1 MFASGINIL
10 DRDNRS
16 PRFIKYFSLLQ
27 SGTLAII
34 CALLSVLNSLYKMSD
49 TATHEAEIAAKAASP
64 VKKVVNAEPAKDGDA
79 AKPEN
84 GEKSSPV
91 KNGES

>member
-1 MFASGINIL
+1 MLSFANPIHFYSAAYFRGTISRKISASSDL
-10 DRDNRS
+10 
-16 PRFIKYFSLLQ
+16 RF
-27 SGTLAII
+27 
-34 CALLSVLNSLYKMSD
+34 NSSYKMSD

>member
-1 MFASGINIL
+1 MLIRSIFTQPLIFEDQFRGKFRQVQTLVNFA
-10 DRDNRS
+10 
-16 PRFIKYFSLLQ
+16 
-27 SGTLAII
+27 
-34 CALLSVLNSLYKMSD
+34 YKMSD